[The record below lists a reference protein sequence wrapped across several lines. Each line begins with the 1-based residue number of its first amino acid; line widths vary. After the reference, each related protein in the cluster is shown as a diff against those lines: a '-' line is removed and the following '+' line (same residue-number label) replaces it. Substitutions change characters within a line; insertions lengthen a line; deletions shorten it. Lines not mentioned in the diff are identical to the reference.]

1 MKTIGILGGGQ
12 LGRMFIQESLNL
24 GVEVHI
30 LDPDSNAPCRHLAD
44 QFTQG
49 QLTDYETVTNF
60 AQQVDILTI
69 EIENVN
75 TQALLDLEK
84 SGKAV
89 YPQPGII
96 QMIQDK
102 RKQKVFYQENHLPS
116 ADFRLIENKKD
127 VEKNADFLPAF
138 QKLAS
143 GGYDGKGVQALD
155 SLEDID
161 KAFDAPGLLE
171 KKVSVDKEIS
181 VIVARNIHGK
191 ISTFPPVEMVFD
203 PVLNLVDYL
212 KAPADIADQLAKQAR
227 DLAIQ
232 LITKLD
238 MIGIL
243 AIEMFLTP
251 EGDLLINEIAPR
263 PHNSGHHT
271 IEANYTSQFAQHMRA
286 VLGLPLGATNQ
297 HHLGAMVNLIGEPAY
312 EGIARYQGIEEI
324 LKMDGIYVHLYGKKY
339 TKPGRK
345 MGHVTLIHTDS
356 QTLMD
361 NIRLVK
367 EKLKVISD

>member
-30 LDPDSNAPCRHLAD
+30 LDPDPNAPCRHLAD
-44 QFTQG
+44 HFMLG
-49 QLTDYETVTNF
+49 ELTDYEVVMDF

-75 TQALLDLEK
+75 TKALLDLEK

-102 RKQKVFYQENHLPS
+102 RKQKLFYQENHLPS
-116 ADFRLIENKKD
+116 AGFRLIENKKD
-127 VEKNADFLPAF
+127 VENQADFLPAF

-143 GGYDGKGVQALD
+143 GGYDGKGVQELS
-155 SLEDID
+155 SLKDLD

-171 KKVSVDKEIS
+171 KKVHVDKEVS
-181 VIVARNIHGK
+181 VIVARNTQGEV
-191 ISTFPPVEMVFD
+191 STFPPVEMVFD

-212 KAPADIADQLAKQAR
+212 KAPAVISDELAQQAQN
-227 DLAIQ
+227 LAIQ
-232 LITKLD
+232 LINKLD
-238 MIGIL
+238 MVGIL

-251 EGDLLINEIAPR
+251 EGELLINEIAPR

-286 VLGLPLGATNQ
+286 ILGLPLGDTNQ
-297 HHLGAMVNLIGEPAY
+297 HHLGAMVNLIGEPGFDGVAK
-312 EGIARYQGIEEI
+312 YQGIEDVLE
-324 LKMDGIYVHLYGKKY
+324 MDGVYIHLYGKKY

-345 MGHVTLIHTDS
+345 MGHVTLINTDN
-356 QTLMD
+356 QLLMD

-367 EKLKVISD
+367 EKLKVVSD

>member
-44 QFTQG
+44 QFMQG
-49 QLTDYETVTNF
+49 ELTDYDVVMDF

-116 ADFRLIENKKD
+116 ADFKLINNKKD
-127 VEKNADFLPAF
+127 IEKNADFLPAF

-143 GGYDGKGVQALD
+143 GGYDGKGVQELA
-155 SLEDID
+155 SLNDLD

-171 KKVSVDKEIS
+171 KKVSFDKEIS
-181 VIVARNIHGK
+181 VIVARNIQGE

-212 KAPADIADQLAKQAR
+212 KAPADISDQLAKQAQ
-227 DLAIQ
+227 DLAIK

-251 EGDLLINEIAPR
+251 EGKLLINEIAPR

-286 VLGLPLGATNQ
+286 ILGLPLGSTNQ
-297 HHLGAMVNLIGEPAY
+297 HHLGAMVNLIGEPTY
-312 EGIARYQGIEEI
+312 EGIAKYQGIEEV
-324 LKMDGIYVHLYGKKY
+324 LKMDGVYIHLYGKKY

-345 MGHVTLIHTDS
+345 MGHITLISTDN
-356 QTLMD
+356 QTLME
-361 NIRLVK
+361 NTRLVK